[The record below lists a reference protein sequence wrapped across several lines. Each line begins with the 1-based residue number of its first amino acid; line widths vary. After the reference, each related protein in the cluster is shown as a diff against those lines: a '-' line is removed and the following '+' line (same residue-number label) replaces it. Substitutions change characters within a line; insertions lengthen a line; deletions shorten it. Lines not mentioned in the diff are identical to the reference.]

1 MALGL
6 AIKSMASG
14 AAKKVAANKLLGR
27 GKGNQNKVLR
37 REKVTDIMQE
47 EGQLP
52 VAKPKTSLVPVRP
65 TEDSTSIQ
73 TKDQSM
79 ARSLVQIKT
88 SVITI
93 DTLLK
98 GSLALDE
105 VQAKSKRKAKERQ
118 KRDARESELEKKP
131 KDKKEPRMK
140 MSLPK
145 MGFLDQLKNFISNL
159 IFGWLA
165 LKLLDWAP
173 KIAKILPVLGRA
185 VDTLINWGGK
195 VFNGIAWMI
204 EKGYD
209 AVNGLEKK
217 IGDTFG
223 EEGLRKFK
231 EFQGVFTK
239 LMNVALIAAMIG
251 VRGGGLGKMFGPK
264 AGRSM
269 GSGVRGFTPR
279 QLARGGGNK
288 AIRRYAQRYGTRAAQ
303 RRFGT
308 QAVKGLGG
316 KFARSQATN
325 VGRRAIVSVLG
336 KQGTKTGL
344 RFMKNFI
351 SPIVKRIPFIGA
363 LIDFAL
369 NVFVFKEPLGK
380 AAFKSIGAGLGTWIG
395 MLVGSIP
402 PLVPFGGPVIGLM
415 LGGAAGDAL
424 GGLAYDWIFGG
435 KEKNVDGEKDDTP
448 QEVGAKDTKEK
459 KKTIIVK
466 EVQPKRKP
474 IYNRRGR
481 IVGHKTVDVVVAVEK
496 EVPSTV
502 SKYASYE
509 SGSSKTMVVP
519 VAQGGGMTP
528 VGDEVSSTL
537 PEFTATEEE
546 NFSDNL
552 YAGGIPA

>member
-105 VQAKSKRKAKERQ
+105 VQSKSRRKAKERQ
-118 KRDARESELEKKP
+118 KRDERESELKKP

-145 MGFLDQLKNFISNL
+145 MGFLDQLKNFIGNL

-251 VRGGGLGKMFGPK
+251 VRGGGLGRMFGPR
-264 AGRSM
+264 AGRNM
-269 GSGVRGFTPR
+269 GSAVRGFTPR
-279 QLARGGGNK
+279 QLARGGGKK

-369 NVFVFKEPLGK
+369 NVFVFKEPIGK
-380 AAFKSIGAGLGTWIG
+380 AAFKAIGAGLGLWIG
-395 MLVGSIP
+395 AMIGSVIP
-402 PLVPFGGPVIGLM
+402 IAGTFLGGLA
-415 LGGAAGDAL
+415 GGAAGDAL
-424 GGLAYDWIFGG
+424 GGLIYDMIFGG
-435 KEKNVDGEKDDTP
+435 KENVDSEEDDTP

-459 KKTIIVK
+459 KKTIVVK

-481 IVGHKTVDVVVAVEK
+481 IVGYKTVDVVVAVEK

>member
-47 EGQLP
+47 EGQFP
-52 VAKPKTSLVPVRP
+52 VAQPKTSLVPVRP

-105 VQAKSKRKAKERQ
+105 VQSKSRRKAKERQ

-145 MGFLDQLKNFISNL
+145 MGFLDQLKNFIGNL

-209 AVNGLEKK
+209 AVNGLEKRLV
-217 IGDTFG
+217 IH
-223 EEGLRKFK
+223 LVRK
-231 EFQGVFTK
+231 
-239 LMNVALIAAMIG
+239 
-251 VRGGGLGKMFGPK
+251 
-264 AGRSM
+264 
-269 GSGVRGFTPR
+269 
-279 QLARGGGNK
+279 
-288 AIRRYAQRYGTRAAQ
+288 
-303 RRFGT
+303 
-308 QAVKGLGG
+308 
-316 KFARSQATN
+316 
-325 VGRRAIVSVLG
+325 
-336 KQGTKTGL
+336 
-344 RFMKNFI
+344 
-351 SPIVKRIPFIGA
+351 
-363 LIDFAL
+363 D
-369 NVFVFKEPLGK
+369 
-380 AAFKSIGAGLGTWIG
+380 
-395 MLVGSIP
+395 
-402 PLVPFGGPVIGLM
+402 
-415 LGGAAGDAL
+415 
-424 GGLAYDWIFGG
+424 
-435 KEKNVDGEKDDTP
+435 
-448 QEVGAKDTKEK
+448 
-459 KKTIIVK
+459 
-466 EVQPKRKP
+466 
-474 IYNRRGR
+474 
-481 IVGHKTVDVVVAVEK
+481 
-496 EVPSTV
+496 
-502 SKYASYE
+502 
-509 SGSSKTMVVP
+509 
-519 VAQGGGMTP
+519 
-528 VGDEVSSTL
+528 
-537 PEFTATEEE
+537 
-546 NFSDNL
+546 
-552 YAGGIPA
+552 

>member
-27 GKGNQNKVLR
+27 GKDKGNQNKALR

-105 VQAKSKRKAKERQ
+105 VQAKSKRKAKEKQ

-131 KDKKEPRMK
+131 KDKKEPKMK

-145 MGFLDQLKNFISNL
+145 MGFLNKLKKFISNL

-195 VFNGIAWMI
+195 VFNGIAWLI

-217 IGDTFG
+217 IGDMFG
-223 EEGLRKFK
+223 DEGLRKFK

-264 AGRSM
+264 TGRNM
-269 GSGVRGFTPR
+269 GSAVRGLNPR
-279 QLARGGGNK
+279 QAAKGWSDK
-288 AIRRYAQRYGTRAAQ
+288 VVRRYARKYGTRAAQ

-308 QAVKGLGG
+308 NAIKRLGG

-344 RFMKNFI
+344 KFMKNFI

-369 NVFVFKEPLGK
+369 NVFVFKEPIGK
-380 AAFKSIGAGLGTWIG
+380 AAFKAIGAGLGLWIG
-395 MLVGSIP
+395 AMLGSVIP
-402 PLVPFGGPVIGLM
+402 IAGTFLGGLA
-415 LGGAAGDAL
+415 GGAAGDAL
-424 GGLAYDWIFGG
+424 GGLIYDMIFGG
-435 KEKNVDGEKDDTP
+435 KENVDSEEDDTP
-448 QEVGAKDTKEK
+448 QDEGAKDTKEK
-459 KKTIIVK
+459 KKTIVVK

-474 IYNRRGR
+474 IYNKRGR
-481 IVGHKTVDVVVAVEK
+481 IVGYKTVDVVVAVEK

-528 VGDEVSSTL
+528 VGDEISSTL